1 MRKDSVLAYIKEYAK
16 TQPDTLAVCELR
28 KTVTYEQYFMNI
40 RKMAAVLMSA
50 GIQKDEH
57 VILKCTQN
65 INYLTIFTALQY
77 MGALP
82 IPVEKATMPERMTE
96 IGAQVEA
103 KTLISDAEAEGM
115 RFFSVKELEKQMAE
129 AEPADCGLPKAQSRS
144 MILFTTGTTGKSKG
158 VVVRHIN
165 DVAVAENVIG
175 GTHMRSH
182 NVEIIPMPLNHA
194 YGLRRYQSDM
204 VNGGTVCLMDGMV
217 FVGTLWKLMEK
228 YQASSMALSP
238 ASLGMIFKLSGDRI
252 ADYESRLDYIQIG
265 SAPLVEADKQHLLSL
280 MPNTRLYNFY
290 GASEAGCSCILDFNS
305 SDDKPG
311 CIGRPTVNSVIRFTD
326 ENGNTVRPED
336 VSEEKPALLSWGGD
350 IVMEGYYNDPE
361 LTKETLEDGYVKTK
375 DLAYLDAEGRCILV
389 GRMDDI
395 INYGGSKI
403 SPAEV
408 EDCARGYTGITDCA
422 YSAKPDPITG
432 EVPVMLVI
440 PGENYEEQ
448 ELMEYLSAR
457 LESYKLPKQIYEVTV
472 LPKTFKGTI
481 LRKEVRKMLDQF

>member
-115 RFFSVKELEKQMAE
+115 RFFSAKELEKQMAE

-144 MILFTTGTTGKSKG
+144 MILFTTGTTGRSKG

-175 GTHMRSH
+175 GTHMRPH

-204 VNGGTVCLMDGMV
+204 VNGGTVCLMDG
-217 FVGTLWKLMEK
+217 
-228 YQASSMALSP
+228 
-238 ASLGMIFKLSGDRI
+238 ICRN
-252 ADYESRLDYIQIG
+252 
-265 SAPLVEADKQHLLSL
+265 PLEAD
-280 MPNTRLYNFY
+280 
-290 GASEAGCSCILDFNS
+290 G
-305 SDDKPG
+305 
-311 CIGRPTVNSVIRFTD
+311 
-326 ENGNTVRPED
+326 
-336 VSEEKPALLSWGGD
+336 
-350 IVMEGYYNDPE
+350 
-361 LTKETLEDGYVKTK
+361 
-375 DLAYLDAEGRCILV
+375 
-389 GRMDDI
+389 
-395 INYGGSKI
+395 KI
-403 SPAEV
+403 S
-408 EDCARGYTGITDCA
+408 GKLHGTF
-422 YSAKPDPITG
+422 
-432 EVPVMLVI
+432 
-440 PGENYEEQ
+440 PGFAWYDLQ
-448 ELMEYLSAR
+448 
-457 LESYKLPKQIYEVTV
+457 V
-472 LPKTFKGTI
+472 
-481 LRKEVRKMLDQF
+481 VR